1 MNNQQLNQTLRRG
14 EQHRF
19 QDGILETAM
28 GGMALLLG
36 LYFYIQAAYPESQVS
51 EFLTAT
57 FLVIFVGGWYLMHRI
72 AEKLKE
78 RLTYPR
84 SGYTAPRE
92 ARAGR
97 GLRAAAAV
105 VGAALLAAG
114 LAYFQLKAPPVI
126 NFMPVVFALVV
137 GILFTFLGFKTDLAR
152 FFALSFISLAL
163 GGWFAFSPLENIMA
177 LAAYLFSMGVA
188 MLVSGG
194 LNLRRHLAAN
204 PLPAEGGDER

>member
-1 MNNQQLNQTLRRG
+1 MNNKQLNQTLRRG

-19 QDGILETAM
+19 RDGILETAM

-36 LYFYIQAAYPESQVS
+36 LYFYIQAAFPESQVS
-51 EFLTAT
+51 EFLTAS
-57 FLVIFVGGWYLMHRI
+57 FLVIFVGGWYLMHKT

-84 SGYTAPRE
+84 SGYAAPRE

-105 VGAALLAAG
+105 VGASLLAAG
-114 LAYFQLKAPPVI
+114 LAYFQLKAPPEV

-137 GILFTFLGFKTDLAR
+137 GFLFAFLGFKTDLAR
-152 FFALSFISLAL
+152 FFALGFISLAL
-163 GGWFAFSPLENIMA
+163 GGWFAFSPLANIMA
-177 LAAYLFSMGVA
+177 LAAYLFSMGGM

-204 PLPAEGGDER
+204 PLPADGGDEG